1 MSVTPRPEI
10 SFTRDTWQ
18 HWLAQIQAFAGAPD
32 AGRLART
39 LFAVVIIF
47 ALATNGLNVVNSYVA
62 RNFMTALAE
71 RDQQGFITQAL
82 TWVGVFAAATAIS
95 VLGRYYEDR
104 LGLVWRNWATTRLL
118 ERYMARRNYLKVA
131 TVAGIENP
139 DQRIAEDVKSFT
151 TVTLSFVL
159 MIFNGS
165 LTVISFAA
173 VLWTISPELFG
184 VGVLYATVGTFL
196 SLLLGRP
203 LVRLNYQQLDR
214 EADFRAALVHVKEN
228 AALVALTGREG
239 NFSGHLRR
247 HLDHL
252 VENAGRVIVVQRN
265 LSFFTTGYNWLIQLI
280 PALMVAPLFMR
291 GDIEFGVITQSA
303 VAFTHL
309 LGAFSLIVTQTQLLS
324 SLAAV
329 VARLDALI
337 MAIDEGHEERH
348 KGIETVEDDGRL
360 AFENVTMLSAHRRR
374 VLIADLNLVL
384 LPGARLLVRG
394 AQNDVRS
401 VLMRTTAGLRN
412 WGHGRIIR
420 PHSAQ
425 MMFVTEQPYL
435 PDGTLLE
442 MLLADDRER
451 ADVQSY
457 RDTVLATLRM
467 VGLEAVL
474 ALCVDIDTEQKWT
487 SLLTIGEQQLLV
499 CARVLLA
506 GPRFVMIERL
516 SVTLERPT
524 IDNMLDLFAQ
534 RGITH
539 IVLEPEAQDLTH
551 FDLVLDLAE
560 GGSWQLRRVAQG
572 QLLPSSNAR
581 V

>member
-1 MSVTPRPEI
+1 MTPRPEI
-10 SFTRDTWQ
+10 SFTRETWQ
-18 HWLAQIQAFAGAPD
+18 HWLAQIQAFARAPD

-39 LFAVVIIF
+39 LFIVVIAF
-47 ALATNGLNVVNSYVA
+47 ALAGNGLNVVNSYVG

-71 RDQQGFITQAL
+71 RDHPAFLAQAL
-82 TWVGVFAAATAIS
+82 VWVGVFAVATVS
-95 VLGRYYEDR
+95 TVLGRYYEDR
-104 LGLVWRNWATTRLL
+104 LSLVWRNWATTRLL

-139 DQRIAEDVKSFT
+139 DQRIAEDVRSFT

-173 VLWTISPELFG
+173 VLWTISPALFG
-184 VGVLYATVGTFL
+184 VGVLYAAIGTML
-196 SLLLGRP
+196 SLLLGRL

-228 AALVALTGREG
+228 AALVAVTGREG

-280 PALMVAPLFMR
+280 PALIVAPLFMR

-337 MAIDEGHEERH
+337 MAIENDEEEPP
-348 KGIETVEDDGRL
+348 KGIVTVEDDSRL
-360 AFENVTMLSAHRRR
+360 AYENVTMLSAHRHR
-374 VLIADLNLVL
+374 VLVADLNLVV

-394 AQNDVRS
+394 AQNDVRA
-401 VLMRTTAGLRN
+401 VLMRTTAGIRN
-412 WGHGRIIR
+412 WGRGRIIR

-435 PDGTLLE
+435 PEGTLLE
-442 MLLADDRER
+442 VLLADDRDHPDQET
-451 ADVQSY
+451 Y

-474 ALCVDIDTEQKWT
+474 ARCVDIDTEQKWM
-487 SLLTIGEQQLLV
+487 SLLTISEQQLLV
-499 CARVLLA
+499 CAHVLLA
-506 GPRFVMIERL
+506 RPRFVMLERL
-516 SVTLERPT
+516 SVTLERAT
-524 IDNMLDLFAQ
+524 IHHMLDLFAQ
-534 RGITH
+534 RGITY
-539 IVLEPEAQDLTH
+539 IVLEPQAEDLEH

-560 GGSWQLRRVAQG
+560 AGSWQLRRVTQG
-572 QLLPSSNAR
+572 QLLPERPTR

>member
-1 MSVTPRPEI
+1 MTPRPEI
-10 SFTRDTWQ
+10 TFTRETWQ
-18 HWLAQIQAFAGAPD
+18 HWLAQIHAFARAPD
-32 AGRLART
+32 AGLMART
-39 LFAVVIIF
+39 LFAVVIFF
-47 ALATNGLNVVNSYVA
+47 ALACNGLNVVNSYVG

-71 RDQQGFITQAL
+71 RDHASFVAQAL
-82 TWVGVFAAATAIS
+82 VWVGVFAAATVMS

-104 LGLVWRNWATTRLL
+104 LSLVWRNWATTRLI

-173 VLWTISPELFG
+173 VLWSISPALFG
-184 VGVLYATVGTFL
+184 VGVLYAAVGTLL
-196 SLLLGRP
+196 SLMLGRP

-265 LSFFTTGYNWLIQLI
+265 LSFFTTGYNWLIQII

-329 VARLDALI
+329 VTRLDALI
-337 MAIDEGHEERH
+337 MAIDNGEHDPPH
-348 KGIETVEDDGRL
+348 GITTVEDDGRL
-360 AFENVTMLSAHRRR
+360 AFENVTMLSAHRHRI
-374 VLIADLNLVL
+374 LIADLNLVL
-384 LPGARLLVRG
+384 LPGACLLVRG
-394 AQNDVRS
+394 AQNDVRA
-401 VLMRTTAGLRN
+401 VLMRTTAGIRN
-412 WGHGRIIR
+412 WGRGRIIR
-420 PHSAQ
+420 PRNEQ

-442 MLLADDRER
+442 MLLADDREQ

-474 ALCVDIDTEQKWT
+474 ARCVDIDTEQKWT

-499 CARVLLA
+499 CAHVLLA
-506 GPRFVMIERL
+506 RPRFVMLERL
-516 SVTLERPT
+516 SVTLERHT
-524 IDNMLDLFAQ
+524 INHMLDLFAQ
-534 RGITH
+534 RGITY
-539 IVLEPEAQDLTH
+539 IVLEPEAQDLDH

-572 QLLPSSNAR
+572 KLLPEHGGRA
-581 V
+581 

>member
-1 MSVTPRPEI
+1 MTPRPEI
-10 SFTRDTWQ
+10 TFTRETWQ
-18 HWLAQIQAFAGAPD
+18 HWLAQIKAFARAPD
-32 AGRLART
+32 AGRVACT
-39 LFAVVIIF
+39 LFAVVITF
-47 ALATNGLNVVNSYVA
+47 ALAGNGLNVVNSYVG

-71 RDQQGFITQAL
+71 RDHHSFIAQAL
-82 TWVGVFAAATAIS
+82 VWVGVFALATCVT

-118 ERYMARRNYLKVA
+118 ERYMAKRNYLKVA
-131 TVAGIENP
+131 TFAGIENP

-173 VLWTISPELFG
+173 VLWTISPALFG
-184 VGVLYATVGTFL
+184 VGVLYAAVGTLL

-329 VARLDALI
+329 VTRLDALI
-337 MAIDEGHEERH
+337 MAIDDDHDAHH
-348 KGIETVEDDGRL
+348 KGIVTLEDDSRL
-360 AFENVTMLSAHRRR
+360 AYENVTMLSAHRHR

-394 AQNDVRS
+394 AQNDVRA
-401 VLMRTTAGLRN
+401 VLLRTTAGIRK
-412 WGHGRIIR
+412 WGRGRIIR
-420 PHSAQ
+420 PHSAR

-442 MLLADDRER
+442 LLLADDRDI

-474 ALCVDIDTEQKWT
+474 ARCVDIDTEQKWT
-487 SLLTIGEQQLLV
+487 SLLTVGEQQLLV

-506 GPRFVMIERL
+506 GPRFVMLERL
-516 SVTLERPT
+516 SVTLERAT
-524 IDNMLDLFAQ
+524 IHHLLDLFAQ
-534 RGITH
+534 RGITY
-539 IVLEPEAQDLTH
+539 IVLEPEAEDLEH
-551 FDLVLDLAE
+551 FELVLDLAE

-572 QLLPSSNAR
+572 QLQTSGAAH

>member
-1 MSVTPRPEI
+1 MTPRPEI
-10 SFTRDTWQ
+10 TFTRETWQ
-18 HWLAQIQAFAGAPD
+18 HWLAQIDAFARAAD
-32 AGRLART
+32 AGRMART
-39 LFAVVIIF
+39 LFAVVIFF
-47 ALATNGLNVVNSYVA
+47 ALACNGLNVVNSYVG

-71 RDQQGFITQAL
+71 RNQPAFLAQAL
-82 TWVGVFAAATAIS
+82 VWVGVFAAATVMS

-104 LGLVWRNWATTRLL
+104 LSLAWRNWATTRLL

-139 DQRIAEDVKSFT
+139 DQRIAEDVRSFT

-159 MIFNGS
+159 MIFNGT
-165 LTVISFAA
+165 LTVISFAT
-173 VLWTISPELFG
+173 VLWTISPMLFV
-184 VGVLYATVGTFL
+184 VGVLYAAIGTFL
-196 SLLLGRP
+196 SLWLGRP

-252 VENAGRVIVVQRN
+252 VDNAGRVIVVQRN
-265 LSFFTTGYNWLIQLI
+265 LGFFTTGYNWLIQII
-280 PALMVAPLFMR
+280 PALLVAPLFMR

-329 VARLDALI
+329 VTRLDALI
-337 MAIDEGHEERH
+337 MTIDNGDDVQQR
-348 KGIETVEDDGRL
+348 GITTLEDDGRL
-360 AFENVTMLSAHRRR
+360 AFENVTLLSAHRHRI
-374 VLIADLNLVL
+374 LIADLNLVV

-394 AQNDVRS
+394 AQNDVRA
-401 VLMRTTAGLRN
+401 VLMRTTAGIRN

-420 PHSAQ
+420 PHNEQ

-442 MLLADDRER
+442 VLLADDRER
-451 ADVQSY
+451 ADVASF
-457 RDTVLATLRM
+457 RDTVLASLRM

-474 ALCVDIDTEQKWT
+474 ARCVDIDTEQKWT

-506 GPRFVMIERL
+506 RPRFVMLERL
-516 SVTLERPT
+516 SVTLERHT
-524 IDNMLDLFAQ
+524 IGHMLDLFAQ
-534 RGITH
+534 RGITY
-539 IVLEPEAQDLTH
+539 ILLEPESQDLEH

-560 GGSWQLRRVAQG
+560 GGSWQLRRVAHGKLVPEQG
-572 QLLPSSNAR
+572 SRA
-581 V
+581 

>member
-1 MSVTPRPEI
+1 MNRPEI
-10 SFTRDTWQ
+10 TFTRVTWQ
-18 HWLAQIQAFAGAPD
+18 HWLAQIEAFARAPD
-32 AGRLART
+32 ARRAART
-39 LFAVVIIF
+39 LFAVVISF
-47 ALATNGLNVVNSYVA
+47 ALASNALNVVNSYVA

-71 RDQQGFITQAL
+71 RDRLQFIAQAL
-82 TWVGVFAAATAIS
+82 VWLGVFALATAVT

-104 LGLVWRNWATTRLL
+104 LGLLWRNWATTRLL
-118 ERYMARRNYLKVA
+118 ERYMARRNYLRVA
-131 TVAGIENP
+131 TLSGIENP
-139 DQRIAEDVKSFT
+139 DQRIAEDIRSFT

-165 LTVISFAA
+165 LTVIAFAM
-173 VLWTISPELFG
+173 VLWTISPALFG
-184 VGVLYATVGTFL
+184 VGVLYAAFGTLL

-247 HLDHL
+247 HLDRL

-265 LSFFTTGYNWLIQLI
+265 LSYFTTGYNWLIQLI
-280 PALMVAPLFMR
+280 PVLIVAPLFMR

-329 VARLDALI
+329 VARLDALL
-337 MAIDEGHEERH
+337 MAIDDSPEEQAT
-348 KGIETVEDDGRL
+348 GIVTLEDDSRL
-360 AFENVTMLSAHRRR
+360 AYENVTLLSAHRQR

-394 AQNDVRS
+394 AQNDVRA
-401 VLMRTTAGLRN
+401 VLMRTTAGIRSS
-412 WGHGRIIR
+412 GHGRIVR
-420 PHSAQ
+420 PHSTQ

-442 MLLADDRER
+442 ILLADDRPL
-451 ADVQSY
+451 ADVVSY
-457 RDTVLATLRM
+457 RDTVLATVRM

-474 ALCVDIDTEQKWT
+474 ARCVDIATEQRWT

-506 GPRFVMIERL
+506 GPRFVMVERL
-516 SVTLERPT
+516 SVTLERTT
-524 IDNMLDLFAQ
+524 INHMLDLFAQ
-534 RGITH
+534 RGITY
-539 IVLEPEAQDLTH
+539 IVLEPEAQDLEH
-551 FDLVLDLAE
+551 YEQVLDLAE
-560 GGSWQLRRVAQG
+560 GGAWQLRRVVQG
-572 QLLPSSNAR
+572 QLQTSSDTAPI
-581 V
+581 